1 MGARGLGCDLRER
14 EELGGKDADVCTTEH
29 GCGASRSAREREPDR
44 IGGAGS
50 VLGSK
55 RERWGVC
62 TERGASS
69 EGRQLF

>member
-1 MGARGLGCDLRER
+1 MGQTVGSKRRGCLGARGLGCDLRER

-55 RERWGVC
+55 RER
-62 TERGASS
+62 
-69 EGRQLF
+69 